1 MANLTTAINGTDI
14 KVYDSSTNILVAYA
28 QSGTLNVN
36 MSTRSI
42 TNKESSGWDENME
55 GVRNWDISVDGAYAW
70 VDTSDAALTNGA
82 DDMLNSYIITRAQ
95 VTVQFGTDGTS
106 TGDTYYEGKGWLTA
120 FSVSA
125 PTEDTATYSISIT
138 GSGALAQNVS

>member
-1 MANLTTAINGTDI
+1 MANLTTALNGSSI
-14 KVYDSSTNILVAYA
+14 KIMDASSAILVAYA

-55 GVRNWDISVDGAYAW
+55 GVRNWDVSVDGAYAW
-70 VDTSDAALTNGA
+70 VNVSDADLSNSA
-82 DDMLNSYIITRAQ
+82 DDVLNSYIITRAQ
-95 VTVQFGTDGTS
+95 VTVQFGTDSTA